1 MQCNSISVKLILIY
15 ALKLSLS
22 LTIHVLCV
30 RAIIFIL
37 KMFLHR
43 SIRTAACQR
52 ALSSIILPA
61 SNRLDLVSRSFSNI
75 QFSRLPP
82 TEEELYAPHSK
93 PVTYISEY
101 AERGAEG
108 FKLVS
113 KHFPNSWGFLWHLK
127 KNGLTPKIMSL
138 SKAERKDVYNQL
150 AARDFSKLRQQLDE
164 PLSVNGLL
172 PVAGEEGK
180 AIISEAYSYLGVP
193 PLVSYKNDLLL
204 MNLKNKFPLG
214 WIPKASPVAFNIHPA
229 PPDKRGAGVYV
240 PSLVNK
246 EKEYA
251 VTVHIL
257 NGQVDDGAIL
267 FVKRF
272 PIPEGFTRTQL
283 YELTSDVAYS
293 ALEELLLN
301 IKLINSQPDVP
312 STCHVMWGDEI
323 TRGDVKRIIKELVCK
338 FGERG
343 HPALI

>member
-1 MQCNSISVKLILIY
+1 M
-15 ALKLSLS
+15 
-22 LTIHVLCV
+22 
-30 RAIIFIL
+30 
-37 KMFLHR
+37 MFLR
-43 SIRTAACQR
+43 SIWSQR
-52 ALSSIILPA
+52 VLSSSVLPA
-61 SNRLDLVSRSFSNI
+61 SLRGHSMGRLNFSNI
-75 QFSRLPP
+75 QFSRLPS
-82 TEEELYAPHSK
+82 TEEELYAPSSK
-93 PVTYISEY
+93 PVTYISEVSDH
-101 AERGAEG
+101 GSEG

-113 KHFPNSWGFLWHLK
+113 KHFPKSWGFLWRLK

-138 SKAERKDVYNQL
+138 SKKEREDIVYTQL
-150 AARDFSKLRQQLDE
+150 AARDFSKLRQQFDE
-164 PLSVNGLL
+164 PLSVDGLL

-193 PLVSYKNDLLL
+193 PLVSYKSDLLL

-214 WIPKASPVAFNIHPA
+214 WIPKATPVAFNIHPA

-240 PSLVNK
+240 PSIANE

-283 YELTSDVAYS
+283 YELTGDVAYS

-301 IKLINSQPDVP
+301 IKLIKTQPDVP

-323 TRGDVKRIIKELVCK
+323 TRGDMKHIIKELISK
-338 FGERG
+338 YGERG
-343 HPALI
+343 HPALL